1 MTPTSHRT
9 GTRHPDTERVV
20 IDEAGRLVIP
30 ARFRR
35 ALGIRGRGTVVIGVV
50 GDSLRI
56 RTIDG
61 ALERLQRLAR
71 RKGRDGTS
79 AVDGFIAERRT
90 EAAGEDR
97 RAEATKEDPRAET
110 TEEDPRAGPGSA
122 GTRRTTTENA

>member
-35 ALGIRGRGTVVIGVV
+35 ALGIHGRGTVVIGVV

-71 RKGRDGTS
+71 RKGKDGTS

-90 EAAGEDR
+90 DAAG
-97 RAEATKEDPRAET
+97 
-110 TEEDPRAGPGSA
+110 EDPRAGPGSA
-122 GTRRTTTENA
+122 GTRRTTTESP